1 MTMPQEKNDG
11 SIAPLLAPLLDRSLS
26 TITVRELVTIIE
38 QIVRKLLQSELVQ
51 LHSDK
56 SSNATEPTETPPQ
69 LFLDTFGSW
78 QDDRSTDE
86 IIDDVYT
93 NRFTLEKDLS
103 W

>member
-1 MTMPQEKNDG
+1 MTMPKEKSDR
-11 SIAPLLAPLLDRSLS
+11 SISPFFAPLLDRSLS
-26 TITVRELVTIIE
+26 TLTVRELVAIIE

-51 LHSDK
+51 LHSHQ
-56 SSNATEPTETPPQ
+56 SSIATPSTEIPPQ

-78 QDDRSTDE
+78 QDDRSADE

-93 NRFTLEKDLS
+93 NRFTSEKDLS